1 MKIALILAFLLC
13 IYAPWSL
20 RSHSAVAQSILTIDA
35 SSFADTIENDMLTLI
50 SFQAP
55 WCGHCTNFA
64 PELAIA
70 AKKVHEEKINV
81 SPVA

>member
-1 MKIALILAFLLC
+1 MTVTLILAFLLC
-13 IYAPWSL
+13 AYAPWSL
-20 RSHSAVAQSILTIDA
+20 RSHCAIAQSIMSIDA
-35 SSFADTIENDMLTLI
+35 SSFPETIKNDMLTLI

-70 AKKVHEEKINV
+70 AKKIHEEKINV
-81 SPVA
+81 SSMS